1 MIELVH
7 NKRQVHSLHTS
18 VISPGFP
25 QTMGAVIST
34 QPNLIADRNDELP
47 GLTSLDGFGETICLG
62 VEKHE
67 VIWFF
72 SNTMIG
78 FQIFT
83 ECLSNALVDDNLMP
97 LVAFLLLDPKAL
109 PDMSLVVYK
118 IRNL

>member
-1 MIELVH
+1 MVELVH
-7 NKRQVHSLHTS
+7 NKRQVHSLHAG

-25 QTMGAVIST
+25 QTMGAVISP
-34 QPNLIADRNDELP
+34 QPNLITDRNDEFP

-67 VIWFF
+67 VIGFF

-83 ECLSNALVDDNLMP
+83 ECLPNALNECNRVQN
-97 LVAFLLLDPKAL
+97 
-109 PDMSLVVYK
+109 
-118 IRNL
+118 R